1 MNRRQARE
9 VAVQTLYRISLNE
22 DDQDYHVIH
31 SVIEQVSSE
40 EDSGLKTPSADDRNV
55 IFAAK
60 LVKDTLAYMDQID
73 ELLKTYLSGWKLDR
87 LSKVDLQ
94 ILRLAVYEMML
105 SEDVPPKAVVN
116 EAIEL
121 AKHFGTEESG
131 KFVNGV
137 LGKILKEKDTITLQQ
152 I

>member
-9 VAVQTLYRISLNE
+9 IAVQTLYRIAMNE
-22 DDQDYHVIH
+22 EDNDHHIIH
-31 SVIEQVSSE
+31 SVIEQIRSE
-40 EDSGLKTPSADDRNV
+40 EEATESDGGDEKNV
-55 IFAAK
+55 AFAAQ
-60 LVKDTLAYMDQID
+60 LVQKTLANINRID
-73 ELLKTYLSGWKLDR
+73 ELLNHYLSGWKLDR

-94 ILRLAVYEMML
+94 ILRLAVCEIL
-105 SEDVPPKAVVN
+105 ISEDVPPKAAVN

-137 LGKILKEKDTITLQQ
+137 LGKLLREKDTITL
-152 I
+152 